1 MTAVRASN
9 TAPARTAPTRPTRP
23 ARPSRPAARD
33 GAPRRAPRR
42 VAPTARPLPQ
52 ESAGPRLRV
61 AVRPETAWRTL
72 FVACVVA
79 FFATLILSVAIQGER
94 ITAQDQADRIE
105 ARMAAAQ
112 ERHRNL
118 RVTVAQA
125 ESPSRILEAA
135 RGLGMVE
142 PGPIA
147 AVPAG
152 PSDRAATS
160 TSSRPAAP
168 QGPLG

>member
-1 MTAVRASN
+1 MTAVRA
-9 TAPARTAPTRPTRP
+9 PRTAP
-23 ARPSRPAARD
+23 ARD

-61 AVRPETAWRTL
+61 ALRPETAWRTVL
-72 FVACVVA
+72 AVCVVA
-79 FFATLILSVAIQGER
+79 FFATLVLSVAIQGER
-94 ITAQDQADRIE
+94 ITTQEQADRIE

-112 ERHRNL
+112 DRHRNL
-118 RVTVAQA
+118 RVAVAQA

-152 PSDRAATS
+152 PLGGGPTPTTLPS
-160 TSSRPAAP
+160 TAP
-168 QGPLG
+168 QDPRR